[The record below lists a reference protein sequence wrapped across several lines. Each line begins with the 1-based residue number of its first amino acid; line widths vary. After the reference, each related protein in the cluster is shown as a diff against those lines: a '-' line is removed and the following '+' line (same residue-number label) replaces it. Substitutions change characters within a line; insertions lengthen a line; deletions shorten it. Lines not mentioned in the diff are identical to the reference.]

1 MKTIFFNPF
10 LSLLLLWL
18 IFTTSSLAQNNET
31 APTLDEQFTNM
42 INKSNKWEDFRVIKL
57 RTLEN
62 FKSNVT
68 DSIVKAK
75 ADFAAKDGEIIRQKE
90 MINILET
97 QLKNS
102 HQMLEEISADKE
114 SITFLG
120 VQVYKSTYKN
130 TMWVLTGALS
140 AMLLFFVYR
149 FKRSNSVT
157 QQIKDSLQEI
167 QDEYNNYKKRAME
180 KEQKL
185 ARELQT
191 ELNKRLT

>member
-75 ADFAAKDGEIIRQKE
+75 ADFAAKDGEIVRQKE